1 VADPRGRFLPP
12 DERAAPQQESTA
24 ISDRHACDVLVAG
37 SGAGGFSVALTALK
51 RGLDVLMVEKDAL
64 FGGTTAY
71 SMGVIWI
78 PGNAHLPPDARE
90 GDKRAARDY
99 LAYQAGN
106 RFDAPRVDAFLEA
119 GPQML
124 ASFESEGFVSF
135 LPAPTWADYRP
146 MEPGGSSGGR
156 SLVPDGYDGS
166 LIGAWFESLRP
177 PVKTMMGFG
186 GMMIG
191 RTDVPHLFNMT
202 RSWRSAAHVTGLVA
216 RYGCDRLTHRRGTR
230 LVNGNGLIARMA
242 RHAFDRGM
250 ALWLSSPVVE
260 LIQAD
265 GRVTGAIVAR
275 QDRIVRVTARC
286 GVVLATGGFP
296 ANEDLTRRLFGHRAA
311 GKNHALLP
319 PASNA
324 GDGAR
329 LAAAAGG
336 YLSEDVQHPAAWTP
350 VSLVPQPDG
359 AEIPFPHFID
369 RAKPG
374 VIAVDR
380 RGKRFVN
387 EARSYHEFVPAMIE
401 ACRHDAA
408 VEAWIVCDRSA
419 VHRFGLGAVGPP
431 PVRHGPYLASGYLK
445 RAASPKAL
453 AAACGVDAEGL
464 AATIDRFNAHA
475 ANGVDPDFARGE
487 DAYQR
492 FNGWAAHKPNPC
504 LAPLAT
510 PPFYAV
516 RVVPGD
522 LGTFAGIAT
531 NATAQVID
539 RDGRAVE
546 GLYAVGNDA
555 LSVMGGTYPGAGIT
569 IGPAMTFGFIA
580 ANHMAEGQRVGG
592 S

>member
-1 VADPRGRFLPP
+1 VTDATGRFVLL
-12 DERAAPQQESTA
+12 EENAAPQLDNSSA
-24 ISDRHACDVLVAG
+24 RHVCDVLVAG
-37 SGAGGFSVALTALK
+37 SGAGGGFATALTALE
-51 RGLDVLMVEKDAL
+51 RALDVLMVEKDAL

-78 PGNAHLPPDARE
+78 PGNSYLPPNARE
-90 GDKRAARDY
+90 ADRRAARDY
-99 LAYQAGN
+99 LAHQAGN
-106 RFDAPRVDAFLEA
+106 RFDAARVDVYLEA
-119 GPQML
+119 GPRMVAL
-124 ASFESEGFVSF
+124 FEREGFAVFS
-135 LPAPTWADYRP
+135 PASTWADYRP
-146 MEPGGSSGGR
+146 LEPGGSSGGR
-156 SLVPDGYDGS
+156 SLVPDGYDGG
-166 LIGAWFESLRP
+166 LLGAWFESLRP

-191 RTDVPHLFNMT
+191 RTDVPHLFKMT
-202 RSWRSAAHVTGLVA
+202 RSWRSAAHVAGLVA
-216 RYGCDRLTHRRGTR
+216 RYGRDRLTHRRGTR

-260 LIQAD
+260 LIQAE
-265 GRVTGAIVAR
+265 GRVTGAIIAR
-275 QDRIVRVTARC
+275 QDQIVRVTARC

-296 ANEDLTRRLFGHRAA
+296 ANDELTRRLFGHRAA

-336 YLSEDVQHPAAWTP
+336 YLSENVHHPAAWTP

-359 AEIPFPHFID
+359 TEIPFPHFID
-369 RAKPG
+369 RGKPG
-374 VIAVDR
+374 IIAVDR

-387 EARSYHEFVPAMIE
+387 EALSYHEFVPAMVE
-401 ACRHDAA
+401 ACRDDTTI
-408 VEAWIVCDRSA
+408 EGWIVCDHAAIR
-419 VHRFGLGAVGPP
+419 RFGVGAVGPS
-431 PVRHGPYLASGYLK
+431 PVRLGPYLASGYLK
-445 RAASPKAL
+445 CGKSIAALSAE
-453 AAACGVDAEGL
+453 CGISAEGL

-475 ANGVDPDFARGE
+475 VDGSDPDFARGE

-492 FNGWAAHKPNPC
+492 FNGWAAQKPNPC

-522 LGTFAGIAT
+522 IGTFAGIAT
-531 NATAQVID
+531 NPSAQVID

-580 ANHMAEGQRVGG
+580 ANHMAEGQRVV
-592 S
+592 SS